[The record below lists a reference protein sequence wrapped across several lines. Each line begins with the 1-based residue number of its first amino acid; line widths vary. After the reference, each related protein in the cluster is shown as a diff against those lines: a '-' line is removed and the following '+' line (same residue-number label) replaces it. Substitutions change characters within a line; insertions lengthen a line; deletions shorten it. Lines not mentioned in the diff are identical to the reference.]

1 MKSSARNIKMT
12 KFDDLFQ
19 TEDHPG
25 GNGEQVCE
33 LPLSELFS
41 FRNHPFKVTDDESMQ
56 DMVESVRQYG
66 VLVPGIARKSPEG
79 YYELIAGH
87 RRKRASELA
96 GKVTMPVVIRE
107 MDDDEAILA
116 MVDSNIQRED
126 ILPSEKAWAY
136 KMKLDAIRRR
146 AGRPSANNPRQVGEN
161 YSVEIISQDSGDS
174 ARNIHRYIRLTCLL
188 PEILQMVDDK
198 KLAFNPAVELSYLE
212 EKWQKRL
219 WEQIEKLG
227 TVPSLEQ
234 AKQLKQLSQEG
245 KLDDGEIAKIMAG
258 GRSVSVQVTL
268 KGRRLKQYFPIGY
281 TQKQMEEV
289 IFSLLEE
296 WKSRQAAKTDG
307 CCTETM

>member
-1 MKSSARNIKMT
+1 MT
-12 KFDDLFQ
+12 RFDDLFQ

-41 FRNHPFKVTDDESMQ
+41 FRNHPFKVDDDESMQ
-56 DMVESVRQYG
+56 DMVESVRQHG
-66 VLVPGIARKSPEG
+66 VLVPGIVRKSPEG
-79 YYELIAGH
+79 HYELIAGH

-96 GKVTMPVVIRE
+96 GKATMPVVIRE
-107 MDDDEAILA
+107 LDNDEAVLA

-146 AGRPSANNPRQVGEN
+146 AGRPSANNSRQVGEN
-161 YSVEIISQDSGDS
+161 FSVEIVSQDSGDS

-198 KLAFNPAVELSYLE
+198 KLPFNPAVELSYLE

-227 TVPSLEQ
+227 RRAFSFCTGDIKGRTAEAVFPDGLYTE
-234 AKQLKQLSQEG
+234 A
-245 KLDDGEIAKIMAG
+245 DGEGYFFSVRRMEKQAG
-258 GRSVSVQVTL
+258 GGGKNRW
-268 KGRRLKQYFPIGY
+268 
-281 TQKQMEEV
+281 
-289 IFSLLEE
+289 LLHRNHV
-296 WKSRQAAKTDG
+296 K
-307 CCTETM
+307 

>member
-12 KFDDLFQ
+12 RFDDLFQ
-19 TEDHPG
+19 TEDYPG

-33 LPLSELFS
+33 LPLSELFP
-41 FRNHPFKVTDDESMQ
+41 FKNHPFKVADDESMQ
-56 DMVESVRQYG
+56 AMAESVRQYG

-79 YYELIAGH
+79 HYELIAGH

-96 GKVTMPVVIRE
+96 GKETMPVVIRE
-107 MDDDEAILA
+107 MDDDEAVLA

-146 AGRPSANNPRQVGEN
+146 AGRPSADNPRQVGEN

-219 WEQIEKLG
+219 WEQIEKFG

-258 GRSVSVQVTL
+258 GRSLSKQVTL
-268 KGRRLKQYFPIGY
+268 KSGRLKQYFPEDY

-296 WKSRQAAKTDG
+296 WKSRQAPKTDG

>member
-33 LPLSELFS
+33 LPLSELFP
-41 FRNHPFKVTDDESMQ
+41 FRNHPFKVADDESMQ

-79 YYELIAGH
+79 HYELIAGH
-87 RRKRASELA
+87 RRRRASELA
-96 GKVTMPVVIRE
+96 GKATMPVVIRE
-107 MDDDEAILA
+107 LDDDEAVLA

-146 AGRPSANNPRQVGEN
+146 AGRPLANNSRQVGEN
-161 YSVEIISQDSGDS
+161 YSVEIVSQDSGDS
-174 ARNIHRYIRLTCLL
+174 ARNIHRYIRLTRLL

-258 GRSVSVQVTL
+258 GRSASVQVTL
-268 KGRRLKQYFPIGY
+268 KGGRLKQYFPMGY

-289 IFSLLEE
+289 ILSLLEE